1 MENDPFVDDFPIEY
15 AECPSHTV
23 KLPEGIA
30 KTDAPHQH
38 VEKWPV
44 WRPWPHWP
52 HGYFN
57 TMILPSMCSIYIPM
71 DPHRCS
77 FRKYVGSMDRS
88 SRRRESDDFQR
99 IRRDGSHQGDKVLVT
114 IWWDVC

>member
-1 MENDPFVDDFPIEY
+1 MRMIPSYNEQFAMENDPFVDDFPIKY

-44 WRPWPHWP
+44 RRHLTTLTTL
-52 HGYFN
+52 

-77 FRKYVGSMDRS
+77 FRKSVGSMDR
-88 SRRRESDDFQR
+88 
-99 IRRDGSHQGDKVLVT
+99 
-114 IWWDVC
+114 